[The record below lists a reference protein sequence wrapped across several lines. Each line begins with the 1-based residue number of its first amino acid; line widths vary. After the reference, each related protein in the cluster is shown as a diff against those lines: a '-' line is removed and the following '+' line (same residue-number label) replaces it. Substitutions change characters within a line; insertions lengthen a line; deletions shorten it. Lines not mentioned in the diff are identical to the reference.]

1 MKAKYINPFTDYGF
15 KKLFGE
21 EASKKLLIS
30 FLNDLL
36 PIRDKIVNLTFKKNE
51 QQGDIVIRR
60 KAVYDIFCE
69 DEKGNQFIVEMQN
82 AKQLYF
88 KDREIYYSTF
98 PIIDQAQKGDW
109 DFKLQAVYCVGL
121 LGFAFR
127 REKMEKEYMY
137 NVQLKNQNN
146 KGFYE
151 KLSFIF
157 IELPKYKK
165 KENELETHFDKWLY
179 FLKNLESFD
188 KIPDILKE
196 EIFEEAFK
204 VAEIANFT
212 PKEISEYEES
222 LKIYRDNINVIETA
236 KEEGREEGKEHGEI
250 LARKEDI
257 LDNLKDIDTIPVDI
271 IEIIDNQN
279 DIEILKKWSKISAEV
294 DSLSEFKEK
303 IKG

>member
-21 EASKKLLIS
+21 EASKRLLIS

-36 PIRDKIVNLTFKKNE
+36 PIKDKIINLTFKKNE
-51 QQGDIVIRR
+51 QQGDIVISR

-69 DEKGNQFIVEMQN
+69 DEKGSQFIVEMQN
-82 AKQLYF
+82 AKQLHF
-88 KDREIYYSTF
+88 KDRAVYYSTF
-98 PIIDQAQKGDW
+98 PIRDQAQKGDW
-109 DFKLQAVYCVGL
+109 DFKLEAVYCVGL
-121 LGFAFR
+121 LGFEF
-127 REKMEKEYMY
+127 EKENVGKEYIN

-146 KGFYE
+146 KVFYD
-151 KLSFIF
+151 KLTFIF
-157 IELPKYKK
+157 IELPKYNK

-179 FLKNLESFD
+179 FLKHLESFD

-222 LKIYRDNINVIETA
+222 LKIYRDNNNVIETA
-236 KEEGREEGKEHGEI
+236 KEEGREEGREEGGNKK
-250 LARKEDI
+250 A
-257 LDNLKDIDTIPVDI
+257 
-271 IEIIDNQN
+271 IEIAKNLLDVLDDETISTKTGLIKEEVKWLRSNQ
-279 DIEILKKWSKISAEV
+279 
-294 DSLSEFKEK
+294 
-303 IKG
+303 

>member
-1 MKAKYINPFTDYGF
+1 MKAKYISPFTDYGF

-51 QQGDIVIRR
+51 QQGDIVISR

-69 DEKGNQFIVEMQN
+69 DEKGSQFIVEMQN

-88 KDREIYYSTF
+88 KDRAIYYSTF
-98 PIIDQAQKGDW
+98 PIRDQAQKGDW
-109 DFKLQAVYCVGL
+109 DFKLEAVYCVGL
-121 LGFAFR
+121 LGFQF
-127 REKMEKEYMY
+127 EKQNVEKENLENQYIN

-146 KGFYE
+146 KVFYD
-151 KLSFIF
+151 KLTFIF
-157 IELPKYKK
+157 IELPKYNK
-165 KENELETHFDKWLY
+165 KESELETHFDKWLY

-204 VAEIANFT
+204 VAEIAKFT
-212 PKEISEYEES
+212 SEELLEYEES
-222 LKIYRDNINVIETA
+222 LKSYRDNINVIETA
-236 KEEGREEGKEHGEI
+236 KEEGREEGREEGKEEE
-250 LARKEDI
+250 RKQ
-257 LDNLKDIDTIPVDI
+257 L
-271 IEIIDNQN
+271 
-279 DIEILKKWSKISAEV
+279 ILKQYSKGLSIEYISEIN
-294 DSLSEFKEK
+294 EFDVEYVKHVVMNN
-303 IKG
+303 IP

>member
-21 EASKKLLIS
+21 EASKRLLIS

-51 QQGDIVIRR
+51 QQGDIVISR

-69 DEKGNQFIVEMQN
+69 DEKGSQFIVEMQN

-88 KDREIYYSTF
+88 KDRAIYYSTF
-98 PIIDQAQKGDW
+98 PIRDQAQKGDW
-109 DFKLQAVYCVGL
+109 DFKLEAVYCVGL
-121 LGFAFR
+121 LGFEF
-127 REKMEKEYMY
+127 EKENIGKEYIN

-146 KGFYE
+146 KVFYD
-151 KLSFIF
+151 KLTFIF
-157 IELPKYKK
+157 IELPKYNK
-165 KENELETHFDKWLY
+165 KENELKAHFDKWLY

-196 EIFEEAFK
+196 DIFEEAFR

-212 PKEISEYEES
+212 PAEISEYEES
-222 LKIYRDNINVIETA
+222 LKTYRDNINVIETA
-236 KEEGREEGKEHGEI
+236 KEEGREEGREEGEKNK
-250 LARKEDI
+250 A
-257 LDNLKDIDTIPVDI
+257 
-271 IEIIDNQN
+271 IEIAKNLLDVLDDEIISIKTGLT
-279 DIEILKKWSKISAEV
+279 IEEV
-294 DSLSEFKEK
+294 KVLR
-303 IKG
+303 